1 MSVSHVSHDE
11 PTRVDVWTVLKELP
25 QRVQALL
32 KRHDASQELGF
43 EELEH
48 ELHALFTH
56 AECAATSEALERHDV
71 DLPHVFIDA
80 EKHHRA
86 YRCEKTYLCA
96 VGPVT
101 AMRTLYRARPGER
114 AVAAMERKAGIVEGY
129 WTPHAAR
136 QGAMLTAHLVPREA
150 EEVLGV
156 LGNMTPS
163 KSSLDRLPKA
173 LSARWEAQ
181 RPQFEARVREDTL
194 EVADTACTV
203 AVSLD
208 GVMAPIKTGGGGYRG
223 AARAVPARDGCA
235 HPERARCGD
244 GGACGGAAGGGVGQ
258 RRPGTGG
265 RPTWDVS
272 TRPIPCQC
280 GHRCRCSGTSR
291 CPPERRRPGVPD
303 RRPTWDVHPRAVAH
317 GAPCRCAGVDGRT
330 AVRIRRCA
338 GACARSPRNR
348 RPRRSRGARRRPGW
362 ALRNRASYRH
372 RGGDRPKAV
381 LRRRHRPRGGRCE
394 RRAAERRAPN
404 PQHSAGGAP
413 GARKPRPRVPLPRL
427 HRHPPPPRPSRAALG
442 QRRRDL
448 PRQPHPAV
456 PDPSPAGARGR
467 IRRAAPR
474 RRRVPVHQSAR
485 VGHQTTEAAG
495 DLFARHHHH
504 PERIPRACHRLRDR
518 DRALA
523 RGAYRLRS
531 CADGD
536 DGVMG
541 FRRHCPPRQ
550 DRRPETG
557 IRRR

>member
-32 KRHDASQELGF
+32 KRHEASQELGF

-48 ELHALFTH
+48 EFHALFTH

-114 AVAAMERKAGIVEGY
+114 AVAAMERKVGIVEGY

-181 RPQFEARVREDTL
+181 RPQFEARVREETL

-208 GVMAPIKTGGGGYRG
+208 GVMAPMKTGGGYREASCASVSLYDGEGERLSTVRMARMPESKKVTLKTMVG
-223 AARAVPARDGCA
+223 AEVEAVLGQPRTCNWSRLPTQRTTTGRSSVACCPRASSSSTSSTPRSISAMPSMRPMEPMTQG
-235 HPERARCGD
+235 
-244 GGACGGAAGGGVGQ
+244 GGAVREVSPSAA
-258 RRPGTGG
+258 
-265 RPTWDVS
+265 
-272 TRPIPCQC
+272 
-280 GHRCRCSGTSR
+280 
-291 CPPERRRPGVPD
+291 
-303 RRPTWDVHPRAVAH
+303 
-317 GAPCRCAGVDGRT
+317 
-330 AVRIRRCA
+330 
-338 GACARSPRNR
+338 
-348 RPRRSRGARRRPGW
+348 
-362 ALRNRASYRH
+362 
-372 RGGDRPKAV
+372 
-381 LRRRHRPRGGRCE
+381 LRRRRCRAGDSGIAPSAFEASRVRTYRASPGLLPQPSTPHGLCRG
-394 RRAAERRAPN
+394 RRA
-404 PQHSAGGAP
+404 
-413 GARKPRPRVPLPRL
+413 
-427 HRHPPPPRPSRAALG
+427 
-442 QRRRDL
+442 RD
-448 PRQPHPAV
+448 
-456 PDPSPAGARGR
+456 
-467 IRRAAPR
+467 
-474 RRRVPVHQSAR
+474 
-485 VGHQTTEAAG
+485 
-495 DLFARHHHH
+495 
-504 PERIPRACHRLRDR
+504 C
-518 DRALA
+518 
-523 RGAYRLRS
+523 YRLRGGG
-531 CADGD
+531 GD
-536 DGVMG
+536 M
-541 FRRHCPPRQ
+541 Q
-550 DRRPETG
+550 DLG
-557 IRRR
+557 H